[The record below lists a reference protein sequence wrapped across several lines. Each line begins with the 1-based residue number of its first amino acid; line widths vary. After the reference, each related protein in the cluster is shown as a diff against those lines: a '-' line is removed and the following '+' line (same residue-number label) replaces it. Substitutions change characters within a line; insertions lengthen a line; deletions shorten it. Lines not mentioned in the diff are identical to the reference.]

1 MEKIQETTA
10 KVQETTLKA
19 ILLAKNRSGEA
30 SAEAQKLAV
39 ATKAN
44 TITLLKNPHFQ
55 TVTISSGTGAVVLG
69 AVGGAFGTACGVIV
83 GTTAGAVPALF
94 TFGLSLPFG
103 AVVGGALGGSAAT
116 VAGGTAGALVGG
128 AAGEC
133 SFRYRFQIKDGLIS
147 AHATATSSVEKV
159 SLTIKDTTTGVK
171 TRVHAVGS
179 FALAKASAA
188 KTTAEGQLTKVT
200 ARAAA
205 ISTAAAASTR
215 DPRLRVTAGSAVGG
229 AVVCAPAGGVT
240 GGVAGMMAGGAVGLV
255 PAIFTFGLSI
265 PVCAAIGGGMGLCA
279 GTIAGGSAGA
289 LSGGSIGYGSYTYR
303 KEIKDSAQ
311 SAQKKIEDTVQATQ
325 KKIGEASQATK
336 KKIGETSGIV
346 RAKAEAI
353 VNGGTGGA

>member
-1 MEKIQETTA
+1 MAKIQETTA
-10 KVQETTLKA
+10 KVQEAASKA
-19 ILLAKNRSGEA
+19 IVLAKDRSLEA
-30 SAEAQKLAV
+30 AAEAQKFAI

-44 TITLLKNPHFQ
+44 TITLLKNPRFQ
-55 TVTISSGTGAVVLG
+55 TVTIASGSGAVVLG
-69 AVGGAFGTACGVIV
+69 AVGGAFGTACGVVV

-103 AVVGGALGGSAAT
+103 AVVGGTLGGTAGAT
-116 VAGGTAGALVGG
+116 AGGSAGALVGG

-133 SFRYRFQIKDGLIS
+133 GFRYRIQIKNGLIS
-147 AHATATSSVEKV
+147 VRTTATRLVEKV
-159 SLTIKDTTTGVK
+159 SLTITDTTTGVK
-171 TRVHAVGS
+171 TRVNAAGS

-188 KTTAEGQLTKVT
+188 KKMAEGQLAKVT
-200 ARAAA
+200 DRAAA
-205 ISTAAAASTR
+205 ISTAAAAATR

-279 GTIAGGSAGA
+279 GTVAGGSAGA
-289 LSGGSIGYGSYTYR
+289 LGGGSIGYGSYTYR

>member
-1 MEKIQETTA
+1 MAKIQETTA
-10 KVQETTLKA
+10 KVQEAASKA
-19 ILLAKNRSGEA
+19 IVLAKDRSLEA
-30 SAEAQKLAV
+30 AAEAQKFAI

-44 TITLLKNPHFQ
+44 TITLLKNPRFQ
-55 TVTISSGTGAVVLG
+55 TVTVASGSGAVVLG
-69 AVGGAFGTACGVIV
+69 AVGGAFGTACGVVV

-103 AVVGGALGGSAAT
+103 AVVGGTLGGTAGAT
-116 VAGGTAGALVGG
+116 AGGSAGALVGG

-133 SFRYRFQIKDGLIS
+133 GFRYRIQIKDGLIS
-147 AHATATSSVEKV
+147 VRTTATRSVEKV
-159 SLTIKDTTTGVK
+159 SLTITDTTTGVK
-171 TRVHAVGS
+171 TRVNAAG
-179 FALAKASAA
+179 SAA
-188 KTTAEGQLTKVT
+188 KKMAEGQLAKVT
-200 ARAAA
+200 DRAAA
-205 ISTAAAASTR
+205 ISTAAAAATR

-279 GTIAGGSAGA
+279 GTVAGGSAGA
-289 LSGGSIGYGSYTYR
+289 LGGGSIGYGSYTYR